1 MKTVE
6 VDKLQ
11 NSTHQTNPS
20 DQHTGKLSNQSLSGS
35 KQAGAG
41 DRKWLIRSVVVG
53 LIVAGAGAMV
63 FSLQKAGHN
72 PAAKSKDGQLHAPV
86 LTVSVQNPQ
95 FKPIERKLAVHG
107 SVSAWD
113 PISIG
118 ATTSGLQVEKIL
130 VDEGQTVKKGQ
141 LLATLDSSQLNAQL
155 QSEKARL
162 ASAIATV
169 SKSVQPNRPEDIN
182 SMTAAVSQAEAN
194 VSDTEAALV
203 QAKAN
208 FENAEANIKRYVF
221 LKKEGVVSN
230 QEAEGRETTAQV
242 DAAIVRSAEHR
253 VTSAKFALKQAQEK
267 LSMAHVGGRREDI
280 DIAKASVKEIEGNV
294 QRLQT
299 QIAQTLIKA
308 PVDGLLTR
316 RDVHLGDISTSGK
329 TMFYL
334 SRDNRLELKAQVP
347 ESDLQFIKPGE
358 IVAIDNTLGTAAQI
372 TGTVREISPLID
384 ADLRLATVRID
395 VPTDK
400 GLKSGM
406 YAEGHINVGKYSALT
421 VPSQAIISRD
431 EKSTVFVLH
440 NDQVERRLIQAG
452 NRVND
457 DVEIISGLNNGEQV
471 VVDGAGFLK
480 DADYVAVSKH

>member
-1 MKTVE
+1 MNTAE
-6 VDKLQ
+6 VDKVQ
-11 NSTHQTNPS
+11 NSKQ
-20 DQHTGKLSNQSLSGS
+20 TGKTLNQALSES
-35 KQAGAG
+35 KNAAPNG
-41 DRKWLIRSVVVG
+41 RKWLIRSVVIG
-53 LIVAGAGAMV
+53 LIVSSAGGV
-63 FSLQKAGHN
+63 VLNSSKVEHGPVTKAHEN
-72 PAAKSKDGQLHAPV
+72 EKHAPV
-86 LTVSVQNPQ
+86 LTISVQTPQ
-95 FKPIERKLAVHG
+95 VKPIERKLAVHG

-118 ATTSGLQVEKIL
+118 ATTSGLQIEKIL

-162 ASAIATV
+162 ASAIAAL

-182 SMTAAVSQAEAN
+182 SMSASVSQAEAN

-208 FENAEANIKRYVF
+208 LENAEANIKRYQF

-230 QEAEGRETTAQV
+230 QEAEVRETTAQV

-253 VTSAKFALKQAQEK
+253 VTAAKAALKQTQEK
-267 LSMAHVGGRREDI
+267 LSMAHIGGRREDI
-280 DIAKASVKEIEGNV
+280 DIARASVKEIEGNV

-308 PVDGLLTR
+308 PVDGLLAR
-316 RDVHLGDISTSGK
+316 RDAHLGDISSTGK
-329 TMFYL
+329 TMFL
-334 SRDNRLELKAQVP
+334 IARDNRLELKAQVP
-347 ESDLQFIKPGE
+347 DTDLQFIKPGQ
-358 IVAIDNTLGTAAQI
+358 IVAIDNGLGTTAKI
-372 TGTVREISPLID
+372 VGTVREISPLID

-395 VPTDK
+395 VPADK

-406 YAEGHINVGKYSALT
+406 YAEGHINVGNYSALT

-440 NDQVERRLIQAG
+440 GDQVERRQIQAG

-457 DVEIISGLNNGEQV
+457 DVEVISGLSSAEQV
-471 VVDGAGFLK
+471 VIDGAGFLK
-480 DADYVAVSKH
+480 DGDYIAIGKH

>member
-1 MKTVE
+1 
-6 VDKLQ
+6 LQ
-11 NSTHQTNPS
+11 NSAQKTNPG
-20 DQHTGKLSNQSLSGS
+20 DQQTGKLSNQQLGGS
-35 KQAGAG
+35 KKTGG
-41 DRKWLIRSVVVG
+41 SSRKWLIRSAVVG
-53 LIVAGAGAMV
+53 LIVAGACALA
-63 FSLQKAGHN
+63 FNSQKVGHGS
-72 PAAKSKDGQLHAPV
+72 AAKAHDEQKHAPV
-86 LTVSVQNPQ
+86 LTVSVQTPQ
-95 FKPIERKLAVHG
+95 VKPIERKLAVHG

-118 ATTSGLQVEKIL
+118 STTSGLQVEKIL

-141 LLATLDSSQLNAQL
+141 LLATLDSSQLNTQL

-162 ASAIATV
+162 ASAVATV

-182 SMTAAVSQAEAN
+182 AMSAAVSQAEAN

-208 FENAEANIKRYVF
+208 FENAEANIKRYQY

-230 QEAEGRETTAQV
+230 QEAETRETTAQV
-242 DAAIVRSAEHR
+242 DAAIVRSSEHR
-253 VTSAKFALKQAQEK
+253 VTAARAALKQSQEK
-267 LSMAHVGGRREDI
+267 LSMAHIGGRREDI
-280 DIAKASVKEIEGNV
+280 DIARASVKEIEGNV

-316 RDVHLGDISTSGK
+316 RDVHLGDISSAGK
-329 TMFYL
+329 TMFYM
-334 SRDNRLELKAQVP
+334 SRDSRLELKAQVP
-347 ESDLQFIKPGE
+347 ENDLQLIKPGQV
-358 IVAIDNTLGTAAQI
+358 VAIDNTLGTTAKI

-395 VPTDK
+395 VPADK

-406 YAEGHINVGKYSALT
+406 YAEGHINVGKYSGLT

-440 NDQVERRLIQAG
+440 NDQVERRQIQAG